1 MSRMTKPYLA
11 VAIAAACVTALA
23 SAQNPASVAAPVAAA
38 ATAAQSGGGGA
49 PMLEITKTCPRLR
62 YLTREATFEIT
73 VTNRGNAPA
82 SNVTVSDTLTGG
94 TDFISA
100 DNGGSRQGDRV
111 VWSLAS
117 LDAGQSKVFKIN
129 TRCSRISTVKN
140 TATVSWCSQASAEC
154 TMEIKGIPA
163 ILLECVDDNDPIE
176 VGADLT
182 YTITVT
188 NQGSQTDS
196 NVTIKCTLPPE
207 QQFVRAGGATNATN
221 SGSDVNFTPLPTL
234 APKARATWTVTV
246 KGTKPGDSRF
256 KVVLTSDQTTSP
268 VFETESSHIYE

>member
-1 MSRMTKPYLA
+1 MSR
-11 VAIAAACVTALA
+11 AIALSLATFFLA
-23 SAQNPASVAAPVAAA
+23 SSIAAAQNPAAVAAPAAAAA
-38 ATAAQSGGGGA
+38 ATAQSGGGT
-49 PMLEITKTCPRLR
+49 PMIEITKTCPRLR

-73 VTNRGNAPA
+73 VANKGNAPA
-82 SNVTVSDTLTGG
+82 SNLTVTDTLTGG

-100 DNGGSRQGDRV
+100 DNGGNRQGDRV
-111 VWSLAS
+111 VWALAS
-117 LDAGQSKVFKIN
+117 LDAGQSKVLKIN
-129 TRCSRISTVKN
+129 ARCSRISTVKN
-140 TATVSWCSQASAEC
+140 TATVTWCSQASAEC

-182 YTITVT
+182 YTIIVT

>member
-1 MSRMTKPYLA
+1 MTRAKQLL
-11 VAIAAACVTALA
+11 IALNLVSACTALA
-23 SAQNPASVAAPVAAA
+23 AAQTAEKIAAPVAAA
-38 ATAAQSGGGGA
+38 ATAAQSGGASA
-49 PMLEITKTCPRLR
+49 PMVEVTKTCPRLR

-73 VTNRGNAPA
+73 VTNKGNAPA
-82 SNVTVSDTLTGG
+82 ANVIVSDTLTGG
-94 TDFISA
+94 TDFVSA
-100 DNGGSRQGDRV
+100 DNGGNRQGDRV
-111 VWSLAS
+111 VWSLGN
-117 LDAGQSKVFKIN
+117 LDAGQSKVLKVN
-129 TRCSRISTVKN
+129 TRCSRIGTVKN
-140 TATVSWCSQASAEC
+140 TAVVTYCAQAMAEC
-154 TMEIKGIPA
+154 EMEIKGIPA

-182 YTITVT
+182 YTIMVT

-207 QQFVRAGGATNATN
+207 QQFVRAGGATAGTN
-221 SGSDVNFTPLPTL
+221 SGSDVNFAPLAAL

-246 KGTKPGDSRF
+246 KGIKPGDSRF

>member
-1 MSRMTKPYLA
+1 MTRTKHQI
-11 VAIAAACVTALA
+11 VAIALLTACAAVAA
-23 SAQNPASVAAPVAAA
+23 AQNAAQVAAPVAAA
-38 ATAAQSGGGGA
+38 AAAAQSGGGSA
-49 PMLEITKTCPRLR
+49 PMIEITKTCPRLR
-62 YLTREATFEIT
+62 YLSREATFEIT

-82 SNVTVSDTLTGG
+82 ANVVVSDTLTGG

-100 DNGGSRQGDRV
+100 DNGGNRQGDRV
-111 VWSLAS
+111 VWSLGN
-117 LDAGQSKVFKIN
+117 LDAGQSKVLKVN
-129 TRCSRISTVKN
+129 TRCSRIGTVKN
-140 TATVSWCSQASAEC
+140 TAVVTYCAQAMAQCE
-154 TMEIKGIPA
+154 MEIKGIPA

-182 YTITVT
+182 YTIIVT

-207 QQFVRAGGATNATN
+207 QQFVRAGGATAGTN
-221 SGSDVNFTPLPTL
+221 SGSDVSFAPLPSL

-246 KGTKPGDSRF
+246 KGIKPGDSRF

-268 VFETESSHIYE
+268 VFETESSHIYD